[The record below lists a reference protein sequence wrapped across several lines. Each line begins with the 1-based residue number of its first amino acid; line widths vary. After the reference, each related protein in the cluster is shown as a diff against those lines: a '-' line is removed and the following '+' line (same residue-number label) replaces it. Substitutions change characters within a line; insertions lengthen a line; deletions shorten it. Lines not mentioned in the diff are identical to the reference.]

1 MNELPFKQQFFF
13 RRRSSIVFELDDIN
27 IEIKIFWYL
36 NEKYLGLTQEIHEIE
51 ILPKKG
57 QFLLTA
63 LDEFG
68 NEIFS
73 KIEIKN

>member
-1 MNELPFKQQFFF
+1 MNELLFKQQFF
-13 RRRSSIVFELDDIN
+13 SEEVVPIVVKLIHSNPET
-27 IEIKIFWYL
+27 KIFWYL
-36 NEKYLGLTQEIHEIE
+36 NEKYLGLTQEMHEID

-68 NEIFS
+68 NEFFS